1 METAPVGQEA
11 NVLSGTPI
19 PAAAASAVYFD
30 GASSRKR
37 AVALHFGDRLELIED
52 GAVVA
57 AWAYDDI
64 RSLDAPTDRLRV
76 HATTALPLARLEIR
90 DAPTRQ
96 ALLSR
101 CHALGARGEVG
112 RGAWR
117 IVFWS
122 LAAIGSIIVV
132 AVFGVPLA
140 ADRLAPL
147 VPGFVEKRLGEATD
161 RQVRL
166 MFGDKVCTG
175 AAGGAA
181 FATLIDKLR
190 RAGGIDTPL
199 AAHVLAS
206 NVPNAFALPGGHV
219 YLLNGLLQKAHSVD
233 EIAGVLAHELGHVHN
248 RDSLRKVIQNG
259 GTSFL
264 IGLLFGD
271 VFGASAVIFASRSL
285 IDASY
290 SREAE
295 ARADAFAIEVM
306 HKLGRPAKPLGDL
319 LFRVTG
325 AQANRGPTILA
336 SHPLTEDRMATIDK
350 ADRVAPGP
358 EILGFGDWRALKD
371 ICKN

>member
-1 METAPVGQEA
+1 MDTRPVGQEA
-11 NVLSGTPI
+11 DMRSGAPM
-19 PAAAASAVYFD
+19 PAAAPAVYFD
-30 GASSRKR
+30 GASSRKHL
-37 AVALHFGDRLELIED
+37 VSLHFGERLELIED
-52 GAVVA
+52 GAVIA
-57 AWAYDDI
+57 AWSYDDI
-64 RSLDAPTDRLRV
+64 RRLDASADLLRV
-76 HATTALPLARLEIR
+76 HAVAAPPLARLEIR
-90 DAPTRQ
+90 DAQTQQ

-101 CHALGARGEVG
+101 CHALGARGEAG
-112 RGAWR
+112 RSALR

-122 LAAIGSIIVV
+122 LAAICSIVV
-132 AVFGVPLA
+132 VALFGVPLA

-147 VPGFVEKRLGEATD
+147 VPGFVEQRLGEATD

-175 AAGGAA
+175 AAGEAA

-219 YLLNGLLQKAHSVD
+219 YLLNGLLQKAQNVD
-233 EIAGVLAHELGHVHN
+233 EVAGVLAHELGHVHN
-248 RDSLRKVIQNG
+248 RDSLRKLIQNG
-259 GTSFL
+259 GTSFV

-295 ARADAFAIEVM
+295 ARADAFAIDVM

-319 LFRVTG
+319 LLRVTG
-325 AQANRGPTILA
+325 AQANRIPTILA
-336 SHPLTEDRMATIDK
+336 SHPLTENRMAAIAK
-350 ADRVAPGP
+350 ADRLASGP
-358 EILGFGDWRALKD
+358 DILGFGDWRALKD